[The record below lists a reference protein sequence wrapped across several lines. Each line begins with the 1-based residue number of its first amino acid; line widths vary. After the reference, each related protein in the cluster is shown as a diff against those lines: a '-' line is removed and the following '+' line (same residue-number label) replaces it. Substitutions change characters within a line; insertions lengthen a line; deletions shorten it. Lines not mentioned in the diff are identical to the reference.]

1 MMKKKMKKLKKS
13 NGIALCLCFLLWC
26 VPYAGT
32 ALSIEEMP
40 AEKLI
45 DGATHVVLAE
55 VLQSQRLDP
64 EPDPEFP
71 SVVHTIRIV
80 HSYKGDLTKGDTF
93 NVVQNMGSDRAAE
106 SQRLAVIFINP
117 SRAYPDQLVV
127 FNTMQGLFQV
137 AESGYFM
144 GFGPVDIHT
153 LDELEEIL
161 QAKGYNVEREAPK
174 ETDDTSGH
182 VNGAVNEAD
191 DAGIRILINGVKLEI
206 PQGEPGAFLNDDN
219 RTLIPVRFVTEGL
232 GAAILWDEVTRAV
245 DIRLGENEIR
255 LVVGESEAIVNGQV
269 VAFDT
274 STVIIQGRTFVP
286 LRFISEALGASV
298 NWEGPSQ
305 TVVIRLENETRS
317 Q

>member
-1 MMKKKMKKLKKS
+1 MMKNKLKKF
-13 NGIALCLCFLLWC
+13 NGIALWLCFLLLC
-26 VPYAGT
+26 APYAGS

-55 VLQSQRLDP
+55 VLQSQGLDP

-80 HSYKGDLTKGDTF
+80 HSYKGDLTQGDTYS
-93 NVVQNMGSDRAAE
+93 VVQNMGSVRAAE
-106 SQRLAVIFINP
+106 SQGLAVVFINH
-117 SRAYPDQLVV
+117 SRTYPGQLVV

-144 GFGPVDIHT
+144 GFGPVDIYT
-153 LDELEEIL
+153 LEELEEIL

-174 ETDDTSGH
+174 ETDDTSG
-182 VNGAVNEAD
+182 
-191 DAGIRILINGVKLEI
+191 IRILINGVKLEI
-206 PQGEPGAFLNDDN
+206 PQGEPGAFINDDN
-219 RTLIPVRFVTEGL
+219 RTLIPVRFVTDGL
-232 GAAILWDEVTRAV
+232 GADIQWDEVTRAV
-245 DIRLGENEIR
+245 DIRSGKNEIR
-255 LVVGESEAIVNGQV
+255 LVVGESEATVNGQV

-274 STVIIQGRTFVP
+274 SPVILQGRTFVP

-305 TVVIRLENETRS
+305 TVVIRLENETGN